1 MAYID
6 EKIARLE
13 KAVRVEEREEQE
25 KKRREQEKKER
36 EKEQPGQE
44 DTASEPLT
52 LEKVRQQIKQGSIT
66 LGGKSFRFS
75 PKEYLN
81 GAVSWIDIEGR
92 LEKEEQTAENGDQ
105 VLILTG
111 IQDEL
116 QLYVACTKNPGRAS
130 SIEEQEKALVKT
142 YRELGLYARVE
153 KRETGSHFDYLTF
166 FVPSG
171 KGKIYGFAFWQKS
184 GEKKRS
190 GSFTCLYEE
199 KETTGLL
206 LEALLLELDEK
217 NE

>member
-13 KAVRVEEREEQE
+13 KAVRMEEKEEQE
-25 KKRREQEKKER
+25 KKRIEQEKK

-44 DTASEPLT
+44 NTAQAPPT
-52 LEKVRQQIKQGSIT
+52 LEAVRQKIKQGSIT

-81 GAVSWIDIEGR
+81 GAVSWVDVEGR
-92 LEKEEQTAENGDQ
+92 LLKEEQTAQNGDQ

-116 QLYVACTKNPGRAS
+116 QLYVTCTKNPGRES